1 MTRTPQRSSVTV
13 APTPQPASPVNLAS
27 PVSLAD
33 SSRTWAKIGML
44 SFGGPAAQIALMHRE
59 IVTHKGWLSDQ
70 QFANALSFCMLLPG
84 PEAMQLATYSGW
96 RLHGMRGGLVA
107 GGLFVLPGALVML
120 GLAMGYVYF
129 GALAWVGA
137 LFMGLQAGIIIIV
150 LQALLKLTKRALR
163 VTADWVIGVAGFVSI
178 FALNVPFP
186 IIIGSAALY
195 GFLTSKTTNDHKSV
209 IPFPDWR
216 PSLTTAV
223 QWGLLW
229 WAPLLF
235 VAFIIGNQQ
244 LTAIGFFFSKLAVV
258 TFGGAYAVLA
268 YMAQD
273 VVGQLGWLSAS
284 TMMDGLGLAETT
296 PGPLILVTE
305 FVGFVAAFK
314 SGGLAY
320 GIAGAVI
327 ALWAT
332 FAPCFLWIFVGAR
345 YIDWLTHQP
354 RLQGALSSIMAAVV
368 GVIANLFVWFII
380 NSVFDDLALF
390 SLGPVQVLI
399 PTLTAINYTMIAIAG
414 ICGAVAVHFKASLF
428 SILALAAGLGTASA
442 LITTA

>member
-195 GFLTSKTTNDHKSV
+195 GFLSSKATNDHKSV

-235 VAFIIGNQQ
+235 VAFIIGDQQ

-273 VVGQLGWLSAS
+273 VVGQLGWLPAS

-320 GIAGAVI
+320 GIAGALI

-428 SILALAAGLGTASA
+428 SILALAAGLGAASA